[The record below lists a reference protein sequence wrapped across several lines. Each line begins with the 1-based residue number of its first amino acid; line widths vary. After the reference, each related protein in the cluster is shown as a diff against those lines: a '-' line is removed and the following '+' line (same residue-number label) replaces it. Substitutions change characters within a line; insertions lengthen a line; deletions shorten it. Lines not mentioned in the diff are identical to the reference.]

1 MMGLLIKSEIFAAK
15 IFIPQENSL
24 FSVDLPDVVMKIL
37 L

>member
-24 FSVDLPDVVMKIL
+24 FSVDLPDDVVKIL